1 MKQAAILAALLLSLP
16 FLECICSNTEHLN
29 MSCQNCSDYS
39 HLPNTSHDCLE
50 LVEFFA
56 LQEIFLQ
63 SFYASIFK
71 FSKINEAAKP
81 NSFQNSIEFEHPCW
95 FGKLKPHIALNIIQ
109 V

>member
-1 MKQAAILAALLLSLP
+1 MKQVAILAALLLSLP
-16 FLECICSNTEHLN
+16 FLECICSNTEHIN
-29 MSCQNCSDYS
+29 MSCQNCSDSS

-56 LQEIFLQ
+56 YQEIFLQ
-63 SFYASIFK
+63 SFYASIYK
-71 FSKINEAAKP
+71 FSKINDATIP
-81 NSFQNSIEFEHPCW
+81 IPFHYSIEFEYSCW